1 MGRVLTNNVGVA
13 YSIESALGVAGT
25 TWKQLEPN
33 DIPAMGAE
41 ITTVARSPISRSR
54 QRRKGTITDLDSTV
68 EIEHDLT
75 MSVFRDFVEGFAFA
89 RGVNSDVTE
98 LAAASA
104 TTGPNTYAGLTAL
117 VVAQAPKFN
126 INSLLW
132 VTGGAS
138 QNNGLKSVSVA
149 AATTNTTLTVNET
162 LVAETAAIRLSFA
175 GRRIPSASTPTWD
188 WDGTNRIATLASTG
202 LGTALALLGL
212 TVGQMVHVGSIATLG
227 GAVQNAFQNALAN
240 DMYGYARV
248 RSISANAVVF
258 DKVAAR
264 LQFDDLTAPATPVDL
279 VFGEFIRNVPV
290 GNADYLERS
299 FQFEASFP
307 NLGTAGAE
315 NYEYAIGN
323 FCNEVSFELP
333 LADKATASFNFIGT
347 DTEPTTAV
355 RKSGASAAA
364 LPLRT
369 AALNTSADLAR
380 LRINR
385 VDDTGLTTDFKSI
398 TLTLNNNVSPE
409 KVLGK
414 LGARFMNTGN
424 FEVDVEAQV
433 LFSSPDV
440 TAAIRQNTTV
450 TMDFILQ
457 NDDGAI
463 AVDLPSI
470 TLGGGDREFPANESV
485 LMNVNTQAFADPVLN
500 TSIGVSLF
508 PVPLRSG
515 EIT

>member
-13 YSIESALGVAGT
+13 YSIETSLGVAGT
-25 TWKQLEPN
+25 VWKQLEPN

-41 ITTVARSPISRSR
+41 ITTTARSPISRSR
-54 QRRKGTITDLDSTV
+54 QRRKGTITDLDSTA

-75 MSVFRDFVEGFAFA
+75 VSVFRDFVEGFVFA

-98 LAAASA
+98 LAATGAD
-104 TTGPNTYAGLTAL
+104 TTGDTLLGLTAL
-117 VVAQAPKFN
+117 IAAQVPKFAQN
-126 INSLLW
+126 TLLW
-132 VTGGAS
+132 VTGGSA
-138 QNNGLKSVSVA
+138 QNNGLKSVATSAVLS
-149 AATTNTTLTVNET
+149 ATTLAVTEN
-162 LVAETAAIRLSFA
+162 LVTETAALRVSFA
-175 GRRIPSASTPTWD
+175 GRRIPAASPSTWD
-188 WDGTNRIATLASTG
+188 WDAVNKTATLASTG
-202 LGTALALLGL
+202 VGTALAALGL
-212 TVGQMVHVGSIATLG
+212 SVGQMVHVGSIPSLG

-248 RSISANAVVF
+248 RSIAAGSVVF

-290 GNADYLERS
+290 GNADYVERS
-299 FQFEASFP
+299 YQFEASFP
-307 NLGTAGAE
+307 NLGIAGAE

-323 FCNEVSFELP
+323 FCNEVSIELP
-333 LADKATASFNFIGT
+333 LADKATVSFAFIGT

-369 AALNTSADLAR
+369 AALNTSADIAR

-398 TLTLNNNVSPE
+398 TLTINNNVSPE

-450 TMDFILQ
+450 TMDFVLQ
-457 NDDGAI
+457 NDDGVI
-463 AVDLPSI
+463 AVDIPSI

-485 LMNVNTQAFADPVLN
+485 LMNIEAQAFGDPVLG
-500 TSIGVSLF
+500 TSLGVSIF

>member
-1 MGRVLTNNVGVA
+1 MGRVLTNNVGLV

-25 TWKQLEPN
+25 VWKQLEPN

-54 QRRKGTITDLDSTV
+54 QRRKGTITDLDSAV
-68 EIEHDLT
+68 EVEHDLT
-75 MSVFRDFVEGFAFA
+75 VSVFRDFIEGFMFA
-89 RGVNSDVTE
+89 RGVNTDVTE
-98 LAAASA
+98 LTAASA

-117 VVAQAPKFN
+117 VAAQAPKFN

-138 QNNGLKSVSVA
+138 QNNGLKTVSVA
-149 AATTNTTLTVNET
+149 AATSNTTLTVGET
-162 LVAETAAIRLSFA
+162 LVAETAPLVVSFA

-188 WDGTNRIATLASTG
+188 WDAVNKTATLTSTG
-202 LGTALALLGL
+202 IGTALAALGL
-212 TVGQMVHVGSIATLG
+212 TVGQMAHVGSIASLG
-227 GAVQNAFQNALAN
+227 GAIQNAFQNSVAN

-279 VFGEFIRNVPV
+279 VFGEFVRNVPV

-307 NLGTAGAE
+307 NLGTGGAE
-315 NYEYAIGN
+315 NYEYGVGN

-333 LADKATASFNFIGT
+333 LADKAMASFAFIGT

-355 RKSGASAAA
+355 RKSGASAAS
-364 LPLRT
+364 LPRKT
-369 AALNTSADLAR
+369 SALNTTSDLAR

-424 FEVDVEAQV
+424 FEVDVETQV

-463 AVDLPSI
+463 AIDLPSV

-485 LMNVNTQAFADPVLN
+485 LMNVTTQAFADPVLN
-500 TSIGVSLF
+500 TSLGVSIF

>member
-1 MGRVLTNNVGVA
+1 MGRVLTNNVGLA
-13 YSIESALGVAGT
+13 YNIETSLGVAGT

-33 DIPAMGAE
+33 DLPSMGAE

-68 EIEHDLT
+68 ELEHDITL
-75 MSVFRDFVEGFAFA
+75 SVFRDFIEGFVFA
-89 RGVNSDVTE
+89 KGVNSDVTR
-98 LAAASA
+98 LTATSA

-117 VVAQAPKFN
+117 VAAQAPKFN
-126 INSLLW
+126 VNSLLW
-132 VTGGAS
+132 VVGGSS

-149 AATTNTTLTVNET
+149 AAAANTTLTVAET
-162 LVAETAAIRLSFA
+162 LVAETASLFVSFA
-175 GRRIPSASTPTWD
+175 GRRVPAASTPTWD
-188 WDGTNRIATLASTG
+188 WDGVNKTATLASTG
-202 LGTALALLGL
+202 LGTALAALGL
-212 TVGQMVHVGSIATLG
+212 TVGQMLHVGSIPSLG
-227 GAVQNAFQNALAN
+227 AAVQNAFQATLAN

-248 RSISANAVVF
+248 KSISANAVVF

-279 VFGEFIRNVPV
+279 VFGEFVRNVPV
-290 GNADYLERS
+290 GNADYIERS
-299 FQFEASFP
+299 FQFEAAFP

-323 FCNEVSFELP
+323 FCNEVAFELP
-333 LADKATASFNFIGT
+333 LADKATATFSFVGT

-355 RKSGASAAA
+355 RKTGASAATV
-364 LPLRT
+364 PGQT
-369 AALNTSADLAR
+369 AALNTTADLAR
-380 LRINR
+380 LRINK
-385 VDDTGLTTDFKSI
+385 VDDTGLTTDFKSL

-424 FEVDVEAQV
+424 FEVDVETQV

-450 TMDFILQ
+450 TMDFIMQ

-470 TLGGGDREFPANESV
+470 TLGGGDREFPANETV
-485 LMNVNTQAFADPVLN
+485 LMNVNAQAFGDPTLG